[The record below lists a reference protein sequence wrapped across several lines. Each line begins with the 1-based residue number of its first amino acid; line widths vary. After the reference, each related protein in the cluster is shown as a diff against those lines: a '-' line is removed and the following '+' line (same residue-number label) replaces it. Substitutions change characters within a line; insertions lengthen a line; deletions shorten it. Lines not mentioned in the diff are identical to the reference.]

1 MNSSRRP
8 GGITTLAHDATTN
21 TDLDI
26 QPEPGEVAGISPDQ
40 LKEVFRDHPA
50 GIAVITA
57 DAGDGPVAMTASSVF
72 SVSAAPPLI
81 VFSASAMS
89 SSTPTLQKA
98 DTVVIHM
105 IDADS
110 RALAVL
116 CATSG
121 VDRFADA
128 STWSRLETG
137 EPVFQ
142 GVKRRV
148 RARVTSRLDAGSST
162 VIVVHALE
170 AWHDPEHQPK
180 PLVYHNRT
188 WHTLDTHSVIASPPA
203 SDS

>member
-1 MNSSRRP
+1 M
-8 GGITTLAHDATTN
+8 TLAHDATTN

-26 QPEPGEVAGISPDQ
+26 QPEPGEVPGITPEQ

-81 VFSASAMS
+81 VFSTSVLS
-89 SSTPTLQKA
+89 SSTPTFQKA

-110 RALAVL
+110 RDLAVL

-121 VDRFADA
+121 VDRFAD
-128 STWSRLETG
+128 TRMWSRLKTG
-137 EPVFQ
+137 EPVFH

-170 AWHDPEHQPK
+170 AWNDPDHQPQ

-188 WHTLDTHSVIASPPA
+188 WHALDAHTVIS
-203 SDS
+203 